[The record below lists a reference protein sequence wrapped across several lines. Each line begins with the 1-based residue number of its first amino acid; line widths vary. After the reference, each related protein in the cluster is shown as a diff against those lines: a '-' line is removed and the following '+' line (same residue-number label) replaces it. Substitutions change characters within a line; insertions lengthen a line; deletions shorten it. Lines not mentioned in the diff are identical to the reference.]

1 MRRMLFSANFVER
14 NSNEADRDALKIL
27 GFPELETVE
36 IVQIVEIVKT
46 YRSSGMLEFWNNR
59 FRHNSLATTAG

>member
-27 GFPELETVE
+27 GFPELETEVRV
-36 IVQIVEIVKT
+36 I
-46 YRSSGMLEFWNNR
+46 
-59 FRHNSLATTAG
+59 NSLET